1 MTATLTRKSRRTKH
15 NPSVRFDP
23 EGGIGAIPDNQ
34 DVDYK
39 GFTVFM
45 SPGQYLNLNPWTTG
59 RDTDHEHKY
68 IRELADEIERGTA
81 IGNPVLYM
89 EYDPVSNSFLV
100 LDHEGR
106 HRMKALDMLG
116 FKSIP
121 VHVFPRGMRA
131 RHFKPEQLLESA
143 FVADERSAHRDYI
156 FHPKKIVLR
165 GEEYER

>member
-1 MTATLTRKSRRTKH
+1 MKRRASR

-45 SPGQYLNLNPWTTG
+45 SPGQYLSLNPWTTE
-59 RDTDHEHKY
+59 RDIDREHKY
-68 IRELADEIERGTA
+68 IREMADEIERGAA
-81 IGNPVLYM
+81 IGNPVLYV
-89 EYDPVSNSFLV
+89 EYDSVSNSFLV
-100 LDHEGR
+100 VDHEGR
-106 HRMKALDMLG
+106 HRMKALDILG

-131 RHFKPEQLLESA
+131 RHFKPDQLLAST
-143 FVADERSAHRDYI
+143 FVPDERSAHRNYL
-156 FHPKKIVLR
+156 FEPKKIILN
-165 GEEYER
+165 GEEYS